1 MRVVRILAVIALSAG
16 PGCGGGANKAE
27 VPTNPVPRPNQ
38 ADLAP
43 GGAPG
48 TVGAGQAQPP
58 RKIE

>member
-1 MRVVRILAVIALSAG
+1 MRVVVRILAVIALAAG

-38 ADLAP
+38 ADFAP

-48 TVGAGQAQPP
+48 KAGAGQTQAP
-58 RKIE
+58 KKL